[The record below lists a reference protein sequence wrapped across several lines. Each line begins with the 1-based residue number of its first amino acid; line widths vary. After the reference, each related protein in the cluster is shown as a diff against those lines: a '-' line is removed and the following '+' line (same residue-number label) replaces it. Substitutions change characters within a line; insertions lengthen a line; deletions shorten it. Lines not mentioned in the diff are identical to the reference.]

1 MSEKIDVEIGF
12 KIEKY
17 TVVKCSNVMCRF
29 NRRYLGD
36 LYCNFKQIK
45 INEKG
50 ECSHKEERC
59 QQA

>member
-1 MSEKIDVEIGF
+1 MSEEIEIE
-12 KIEKY
+12 IEKY
-17 TVVKCSNVMCRF
+17 TVVVCRNIKCRF

-50 ECSHKEERC
+50 ECSHKEERIEH
-59 QQA
+59 QSNK